1 MHLSGSYVFDAPAT
15 EVWAA
20 LTDPKSLS
28 GCIQGCESLDSVG
41 DNQYTAVLN
50 VGVGPIR
57 GKYNANFTMANLSPH
72 QSFRLSIQGKG
83 AMGFV
88 DGHADITL
96 EEDQGKTTVRVEA
109 DSQVGGM
116 VARVGQR
123 LMETVA
129 KTMMDQFF
137 NCLRQSGK

>member
-1 MHLSGSYVFDAPAT
+1 MRLSGSYVFDAPAAK
-15 EVWAA
+15 VWAA

-41 DNQYTAVLN
+41 GNQYKAVLN

-57 GKYNANFTMANLSPH
+57 GKYDASITMANLNPH
-72 QSFRLSIQGKG
+72 QSFRLSFQGSG
-83 AMGFV
+83 SLGFM
-88 DGHADITL
+88 DGHADISL
-96 EEDQGKTTVRVEA
+96 EEHDGKTTVRLDA
-109 DSQVGGM
+109 DSQVGGA

-137 NCLRQSGK
+137 NCLRQSFN

>member
-1 MHLSGSYVFDAPAT
+1 MHLSGSYDFDAPAAK
-15 EVWAA
+15 VWEA

-41 DNQYTAVLN
+41 NNQYTAVLS

-57 GKYNANFTMANLSPH
+57 GKYNANLTMANLNPH
-72 QSFRLSIQGKG
+72 QSFRLAIQGKG
-83 AMGFV
+83 SVGFV
-88 DGHADITL
+88 DGYADITL
-96 EEDQGKTTVRVEA
+96 EEHQGKTTVLVDA
-109 DSQVGGM
+109 DSQVGGV

-137 NCLRQSGK
+137 SCLRQSVN

>member
-1 MHLSGSYVFDAPAT
+1 MRLSGSYDFDVPAAK
-15 EVWAA
+15 VWAA

-41 DNQYTAVLN
+41 NDQYTAVMN
-50 VGVGPIR
+50 VGEGPIL
-57 GKYNANFTMANLSPH
+57 GKYSATVAMANLNPH
-72 QSFRLSIQGKG
+72 QSFRLTVQGSG

-96 EEDQGKTTVRVEA
+96 EEGPGKTTVKVDA
-109 DSQVGGM
+109 DSRVGGA

-137 NCLRQSGK
+137 NCLRRSVN

>member
-1 MHLSGSYVFDAPAT
+1 MRLSGSYEFDAPAAK
-15 EVWAA
+15 VWAA
-20 LTDPKSLS
+20 LTNPKSLS

-41 DNQYTAVLN
+41 DNQYTSVMN

-57 GKYNANFTMANLSPH
+57 GKYNAKVAMANLNPN
-72 QSFRLSIQGKG
+72 QSFRLTVQGSG
-83 AMGFV
+83 TMGFV
-88 DGHADITL
+88 EGHADITL
-96 EEDQGKTTVRVEA
+96 EERQGKTTVRVDA
-109 DSQVGGM
+109 DSQVGGA

-137 NCLRQSGK
+137 NCLGRTVS